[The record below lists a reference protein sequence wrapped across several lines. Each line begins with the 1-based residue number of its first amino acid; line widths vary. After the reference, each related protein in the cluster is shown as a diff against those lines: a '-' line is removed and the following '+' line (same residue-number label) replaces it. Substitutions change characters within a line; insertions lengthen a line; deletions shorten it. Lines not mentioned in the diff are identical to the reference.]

1 MEKEVF
7 KDAYIMD
14 SIAEIKTWI
23 KDMKYEQLKKCMA
36 KETFTKMEPR
46 IWVTNMT
53 LEQVQ
58 GPLGVDSILN
68 LTCSINDDFQKLIL
82 EDHNIINKAV
92 KQYYERKEPSC
103 MCASGDTDGDIL
115 TQHAKELIAKH
126 FNVNTVNAYL
136 NIDRVIFNDPA
147 TIILWK
153 SWHWEK
159 KEYEEDGVKKYE
171 QFKVQ
176 DKTIVKCSPG
186 EKFNK
191 YNGFCAAVAKRV
203 FETNSA
209 IQHIIR
215 EAQDNSD
222 SKKLLK
228 EIEKAGKKIKAQR
241 ENMKETKKK

>member
-7 KDAYIMD
+7 KDTYIMED
-14 SIAEIKTWI
+14 SNTEIKNWI
-23 KDMKYEQLKKCMA
+23 KDMKYEQLKKCMT

-58 GPLGVDSILN
+58 GPLGVDSVMN
-68 LTCSINDDFQKLIL
+68 LTCTVNDDFQKLIL
-82 EDHNIINKAV
+82 NDRNIINKAV
-92 KQYYERKEPSC
+92 KKYCERKEPSC
-103 MCASGDTDGDIL
+103 MCASGDTDGDTKICL
-115 TQHAKELIAKH
+115 D
-126 FNVNTVNAYL
+126 
-136 NIDRVIFNDPA
+136 IDRVIFNDPA

-159 KEYEEDGVKKYE
+159 KEYEEDGVKKCE

-191 YNGFCAAVAKRV
+191 YNGFCAAVTKRI

-228 EIEKAGKKIKAQR
+228 EIEKTGKKVKAQR
-241 ENMKETKKK
+241 ENIKETKKK